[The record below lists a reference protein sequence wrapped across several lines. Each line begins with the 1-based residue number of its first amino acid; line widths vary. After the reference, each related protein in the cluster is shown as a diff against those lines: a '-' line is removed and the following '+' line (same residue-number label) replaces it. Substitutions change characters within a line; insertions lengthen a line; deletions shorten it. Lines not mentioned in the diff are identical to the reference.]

1 MLDTKIR
8 NFFPFLDSETTLR
21 VINKKAGNRIALD
34 NAASTQLSLPA
45 LEALLNASFN
55 YANVH
60 RGFYDASV
68 QSGIAMER
76 AYNTA
81 ANLVNAASW
90 QEIIF
95 GTNTTGMINLVVQG
109 LRSQFEEGDNI
120 VLTELEHSSNVGP
133 WLGLK
138 DSLLKGRAPVQVEL
152 RFARFGLASGELDYD
167 HLRSLID
174 AKTRIVSV
182 IGASNFL
189 GVKPDLA
196 KVAQMARESGHVRL
210 DGTRGSIFMVDG
222 AQLVP
227 STHVDVQKI
236 GCDFLAWSSHKMAIP
251 LGLGALYARK
261 AALEML
267 DHPLH
272 GGGMYTDLFMDRECW
287 REHPWDFT
295 AGTPPI
301 LNIIALDAGMKF
313 LINAGLGN
321 YPVEAG
327 LQHSEIV
334 ERAGRALV
342 TEQLLSRPRG
352 GFPHPYAIPDEQ
364 ASLWQEFIAKH
375 PEILLRLA
383 VEDVL
388 NQTVKTA
395 MNNITRY
402 LKELTALAL
411 EGLKKIP
418 GVTLYGPLEAEKRGC
433 LVAFNINGMTATD
446 VGVAL
451 SSYGVETR
459 CGHHCVYFGHERYGI
474 KSTGSVRLSFYIYNT
489 PEEVGYAVDAVKK
502 ISRGKK

>member
-1 MLDTKIR
+1 MDARIR
-8 NFFPFLDSETTLR
+8 NFFPFLNSETTLKAVNR
-21 VINKKAGNRIALD
+21 KAGSRFALD
-34 NAASTQLSLPA
+34 NAASTQLSLPV

-90 QEIIF
+90 QEIVL
-95 GTNTTGMINLVVQG
+95 GTNTTGMINLVAQG
-109 LRSQFEEGDNI
+109 LRSQFEDGDNI

-138 DSLLKGRAPVQVEL
+138 DTLLKGRAPVKVEL
-152 RFARFGLASGELDYD
+152 KYARFDLSTGELDYD
-167 HLRSLID
+167 HLRSLIN
-174 AKTRIVSV
+174 AKTRVVSV

-189 GVKPDLA
+189 GVKPDIA
-196 KVAQMARESGHVRL
+196 KVAQMARESGHVRP
-210 DGTRGSIFMVDG
+210 DGTKGSIYMVDG

-251 LGLGALYARK
+251 LGLGSLYARK
-261 AALEML
+261 AVLEML

-301 LNIIALDAGMKF
+301 LNIIAFDAGMKF

-321 YPVEAG
+321 YPLEAG
-327 LQHSEIV
+327 LQHSEAV

-352 GFPHPYAIPDEQ
+352 GFPHPYAIPDEL
-364 ASLWQEFIAKH
+364 APLWQEFIGKH
-375 PEILLRLA
+375 PEITSRLVA
-383 VEDVL
+383 GDAP

-395 MNNITRY
+395 MNNITLY

-418 GVTLYGPLEAEKRGC
+418 GITIYGPLEAEKRGC
-433 LVAFNINGMTATD
+433 LVAFNIKGMAATD

-451 SSYGVETR
+451 SRYGVETR

-489 PEEVGYAVDAVKK
+489 PEEIAYALEAVEK
-502 ISRGKK
+502 IAALP